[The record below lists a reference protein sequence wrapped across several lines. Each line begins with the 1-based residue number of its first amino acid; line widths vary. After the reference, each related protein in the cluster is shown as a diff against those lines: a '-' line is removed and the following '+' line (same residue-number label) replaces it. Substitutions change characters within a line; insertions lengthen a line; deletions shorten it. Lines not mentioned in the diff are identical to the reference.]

1 MLIGLLVSICGC
13 APAGDSAKNTN
24 SVVIWH
30 WMTDREDT
38 FNEFAAQYKELTGVD
53 VEFELYAPTD
63 AYNEKIK
70 GAAQTNTLPDV
81 FGVLADKSVIAS
93 FIKAGHLTNLT
104 PYLNENKN
112 EWRNTFY
119 QTALNGNRFLEDNGF
134 GVEAGYYAIPM
145 DVMNIQFLYN
155 KALFIKAGLDPN
167 RPPKR
172 WKEFLEVGNKLHA
185 AGIQGMV
192 SGWGEAWMIDCLASN
207 YAYNIMGEQKI
218 IDTIRGDVSY
228 ADPDWVEVFSLFK
241 EMKDN
246 NLYAEGVVIMV
257 NKYAEQMFANERAAI
272 AFNGSWCVNVY
283 NGMNPDLE
291 YGTMLPPAY
300 TDAYPVMIWGGAGAS
315 FMVND
320 RSDKK
325 DKAIDF
331 LRWLSAKDQ
340 QVYLATQTKNL
351 PANRYSLTDLP
362 DMLKQFA
369 DDMDR
374 VTDPNNL
381 PVSEFSRVIEARTK
395 GIQSIIIGDKTP
407 EEVALE
413 VQAVK
418 VREIQKANR

>member
-1 MLIGLLVSICGC
+1 
-13 APAGDSAKNTN
+13 
-24 SVVIWH
+24 
-30 WMTDREDT
+30 
-38 FNEFAAQYKELTGVD
+38 
-53 VEFELYAPTD
+53 
-63 AYNEKIK
+63 
-70 GAAQTNTLPDV
+70 
-81 FGVLADKSVIAS
+81 
-93 FIKAGHLTNLT
+93 
-104 PYLNENKN
+104 
-112 EWRNTFY
+112 
-119 QTALNGNRFLEDNGF
+119 
-134 GVEAGYYAIPM
+134 
-145 DVMNIQFLYN
+145 
-155 KALFIKAGLDPN
+155 
-167 RPPKR
+167 
-172 WKEFLEVGNKLHA
+172 
-185 AGIQGMV
+185 MV
-192 SGWGEAWMIDCLASN
+192 SGWGETWMIDCIASN

-228 ADPDWVEVFSLFK
+228 TDPDWVKVFSLFK

-246 NLYAEGVVIMV
+246 NIYAQGLVIMV

-283 NGMNPDLE
+283 NGMNPDLD
-291 YGTMLPPAY
+291 YGVFFPPRYAS
-300 TDAYPVMIWGGAGAS
+300 AYPIMIWGGAGVS
-315 FMVND
+315 FMVNEQ
-320 RSDKK
+320 SAKK
-325 DKAIDF
+325 NKAIDF
-331 LRWLSAKDQ
+331 LRWFSAKDQ

-418 VREIQKANR
+418 VKEIQKANR